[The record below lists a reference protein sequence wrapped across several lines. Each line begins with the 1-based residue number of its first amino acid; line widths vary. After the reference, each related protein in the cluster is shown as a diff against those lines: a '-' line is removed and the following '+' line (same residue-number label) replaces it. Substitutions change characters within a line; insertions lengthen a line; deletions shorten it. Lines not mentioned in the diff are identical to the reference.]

1 MFNLLTIP
9 LLLLFSTTNL
19 STQEKTLIAEKK
31 NMKYDITNM
40 SGMGDMAGIEN
51 MEGMLIVKR

>member
-31 NMKYDITNM
+31 TMKYDITNM